1 MIYDSV
7 KKWIYRNARPL
18 EFSLWQFLFEN
29 GPQGAV
35 IDILMQYQNEDGG
48 FGHALEADS
57 WNPASTP
64 ITTNYAIKILSR
76 IGFDETSHPIHQGI
90 QKYLSSEKD
99 LLEYGWPFT
108 IQSND
113 DFPHAPWWN
122 YSEEQNEKEYYGVT
136 AELTA
141 YVLKFFSPETTIYQK
156 ALRFADTMVKLTGE
170 NRIYGDMGLEGLIS
184 LVETLHWLGN
194 NNYDYDFLYKK
205 LAEKVTQAIE
215 HDTEKWK
222 YYGVRPS
229 QYVKTPNSK
238 FYPQNEEIVKKE
250 LEYLIDT
257 FPKDDVWGITWTWF
271 ENMEQ
276 YEKYFSI
283 SENWWKASNAIDKIL
298 FLKNFSYLQV
308 G

>member
-1 MIYDSV
+1 MYDLV
-7 KKWIYRNARPL
+7 RKWIYRNARPL

-29 GPQGAV
+29 GPQDSV

-48 FGHALEADS
+48 FGHALEADN

-64 ITTNYAIKILSR
+64 IATHHAIKILSM

-90 QKYLSSEKD
+90 QKYLSSEKE
-99 LLEYGWPFT
+99 LLNYGWPFT
-108 IQSND
+108 IPSND

-122 YSEEQNEKEYYGVT
+122 YSEDQNEKEYYGVT
-136 AELTA
+136 AGLTA
-141 YVLKFFSPETTIYQK
+141 YVLKFFSPETPIYQK
-156 ALRFADTMVKLTGE
+156 AQKFAEQMIKCIEE
-170 NRIYGDMGLEGLIS
+170 NKSYGDMGLEGVIC
-184 LVETLHWLGN
+184 LVETLHSLGN
-194 NNYDYDFLYKK
+194 RDYDFEHLYER

-229 QYVKTPNSK
+229 NFIKTPDSR
-238 FYPQNEEIVKKE
+238 FYLQNEEIVKKE
-250 LEYLIDT
+250 LEYLADT

-283 SENWWKASNAIDKIL
+283 SENWWKASKAIENML
-298 FLKNFSYLQV
+298 FLKNFSCL
-308 G
+308 